1 MLVNFLLR
9 YATHSF
15 HSKEEVRRLML
26 ESRVKITDENGQE
39 STAQVCFLDMMSKS
53 DVAFCLWQYMNS
65 EGDWTHKVLNRN
77 KAGVN
82 HSCQTK
88 WTSDK
93 SGVGKPVSDEG
104 MAVYKELYAWCS
116 ELKNLKDTRDYHLFR
131 VGLNAAAREMGLL
144 KEYSRETNWR
154 KRKADE
160 LGKIDY
166 DDDEGEVAVFNDDE
180 FVQMVEV

>member
-1 MLVNFLLR
+1 
-9 YATHSF
+9 
-15 HSKEEVRRLML
+15 
-26 ESRVKITDENGQE
+26 
-39 STAQVCFLDMMSKS
+39 MMSKS

-82 HSCQTK
+82 HTCQTK

-104 MAVYKELYAWCS
+104 MAVYKELYAWCL
-116 ELKNLKDTRDYHLFR
+116 ELKSLKDTRDYHLFR
-131 VGLNAAAREMGLL
+131 VGLNSAAREMGLL
-144 KEYSRETNWR
+144 K
-154 KRKADE
+154 KADE
-160 LGKIDY
+160 VGEV
-166 DDDEGEVAVFNDDE
+166 DDDEGEVAVFDDDE

>member
-1 MLVNFLLR
+1 
-9 YATHSF
+9 
-15 HSKEEVRRLML
+15 
-26 ESRVKITDENGQE
+26 
-39 STAQVCFLDMMSKS
+39 
-53 DVAFCLWQYMNS
+53 MNS

-93 SGVGKPVSDEG
+93 SGTGKPVSDEG

-131 VGLNAAAREMGLL
+131 VGLNATAREMGLL
-144 KEYSRETNWR
+144 KDYNRDTIR

-160 LGKIDY
+160 VGEID
-166 DDDEGEVAVFNDDE
+166 DGEGEVAVYEEDE

>member
-1 MLVNFLLR
+1 MLVDFLLR

-15 HSKEEVRRLML
+15 HSKEEVRRLMN
-26 ESRVKITDENGQE
+26 ETRVKVTDENGQE

-77 KAGVN
+77 KVGVN
-82 HSCQTK
+82 HSCRTK

-144 KEYSRETNWR
+144 KEYTRETMIR

-160 LGKIDY
+160 VGDV
-166 DDDEGEVAVFNDDE
+166 DDDEGEVAVFEDDE